1 MRHFNV
7 RAIDDYVRKRHL
19 CWPGHMARLDF
30 DKLPRKMLSSWLCT
44 KCPVGAPEYTYS
56 CDMFKSLKEA
66 AVNLNSWHELAHD
79 KQNGEKWLMI
89 SNFWFTTIIY
99 YFYLFTFFALWFLR
113 NQFHRLIPSY
123 MDGSFSLFSLFSL
136 NIISKKVNKRN

>member
-19 CWPGHMARLDF
+19 HWPGHMARLDF

-79 KQNGEKWLMI
+79 KQNGEK
-89 SNFWFTTIIY
+89 
-99 YFYLFTFFALWFLR
+99 
-113 NQFHRLIPSY
+113 
-123 MDGSFSLFSLFSL
+123 
-136 NIISKKVNKRN
+136 